1 MKQRFCTWSGN
12 SGIYQLHDW

>member
-1 MKQRFCTWSGN
+1 MKQRFCTWIGN